1 MSLLA
6 FSLTSDCCHHLMY
19 LQRASLIFKIKI
31 VLQIVIAMNVCFLN
45 AILAAGQG
53 NGFDIL
59 MNSMALMTLNDID
72 DIIAQLYAI
81 ISGINFD
88 C

>member
-1 MSLLA
+1 
-6 FSLTSDCCHHLMY
+6 
-19 LQRASLIFKIKI
+19 
-31 VLQIVIAMNVCFLN
+31 MNVCFLN

-72 DIIAQLYAI
+72 DIIA
-81 ISGINFD
+81 
-88 C
+88 